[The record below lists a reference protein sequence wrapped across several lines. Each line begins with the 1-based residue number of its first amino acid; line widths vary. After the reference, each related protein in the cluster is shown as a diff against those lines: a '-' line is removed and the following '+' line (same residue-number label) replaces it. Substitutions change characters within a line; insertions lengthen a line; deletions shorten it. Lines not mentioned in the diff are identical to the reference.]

1 MKLLRRLFF
10 GFVLWRLF
18 GPVLSPRFRSPQEHP
33 WRHVGHT
40 VFVGDQ
46 EFLVRDLGPDR
57 APPLLLI
64 HGLAGSSLAEW
75 YRIAPALAE
84 KYRVIM
90 VDHRSHG
97 LAPIARARFEVE
109 EIADDMAGV
118 LDALGIGVVSVVGYS
133 MGGTIAQSLAHR
145 YPARVQR
152 LVLIATFTHH
162 PEPIRT
168 LRLFGAIIARGWE
181 RLTGLG
187 TPEVRTGYLLATGA
201 VEQRHARWLWEETHR
216 RDTDA
221 GAQASMALLRFD
233 SRPWIGRI
241 EAETLVVIPTK
252 DQLVP
257 PAWQYQL
264 GAALRGPKI
273 VELVGVRHEAPWTHA
288 ERLVDEIAQFV
299 G

>member
-1 MKLLRRLFF
+1 LLRRLFT

-18 GPVLSPRFRSPQEHP
+18 GPVVSPRFLSPQEHP
-33 WRHVGHT
+33 WRHPGRT

-46 EFLVRDLGPDR
+46 EFLVRDLGPDE

-75 YRIAPALAE
+75 YRIGPALAE
-84 KYRVIM
+84 KYRVVM

-97 LAPIARARFEVE
+97 LAPLARDRFDVE
-109 EIADDMAGV
+109 EVADDMAGV
-118 LDALGIGVVSVVGYS
+118 LDRLGIGVVSVVGYS
-133 MGGTIAQSLAHR
+133 MGGAIAQSLAHR
-145 YPARVQR
+145 HPARVDR

-162 PEPIRT
+162 PEPMRT
-168 LRLFGAIIARGWE
+168 LRVIGTVIARGWE

-221 GAQASMALLRFD
+221 GAQATLALLRFD

-241 EAETLVVIPTK
+241 EAETLVIIPTH

-257 PAWQYQL
+257 PSWQYAL
-264 GAALRGPKI
+264 GASVTNATI
-273 VELVGVRHEAPWTHA
+273 VELIGVRHEAPWTHSDLLA
-288 ERLVDEIAQFV
+288 DEIAHFV